1 MSPKRTATK
10 SSTQKQLD
18 QMLLLKKPAEQI
30 GKQIKVP
37 GAFWEG
43 NMTPEEMALEYQ
55 CTIRSYEALHKF
67 PGGGVGQAFELQEM
81 GVNGAGSQRCRNRRV
96 ASGRGVSGQCACN
109 RRSGAPS
116 AIRSANEI
124 T

>member
-10 SSTQKQLD
+10 SSTQKQLECSTRCR
-18 QMLLLKKPAEQI
+18 PEETSAEQI

-43 NMTPEEMALEYQ
+43 NMTPEEKALEYQ

-81 GVNGAGSQRCRNRRV
+81 GVNGTGSLEHGDA
-96 ASGRGVSGQCACN
+96 ASTTPAAKFSG
-109 RRSGAPS
+109 
-116 AIRSANEI
+116 
-124 T
+124 

>member
-10 SSTQKQLD
+10 SSTQKQLN
-18 QMLLLKKPAEQI
+18 QMPLLKKPAEQI

-43 NMTPEEMALEYQ
+43 NMTPEEKALEYQ

-81 GVNGAGSQRCRNRRV
+81 QMGVNGTGSLEHGDA
-96 ASGRGVSGQCACN
+96 ASTTPAAKFSG
-109 RRSGAPS
+109 
-116 AIRSANEI
+116 
-124 T
+124 